1 MTQRALIIGGNKG
14 IGRQIAIRLASDGY
28 DVFVSGRD
36 GEQLK
41 LGVVAECESM
51 NLKIG
56 TLVFDIT
63 SPAAIKE
70 QYDLIF
76 GNNTPDIVVF
86 NAGCNSDNLFA
97 FMSEREWTSVLRTN
111 VDGFFNTVQPLVGD
125 MVSRKFGRIIVISSV
140 SGQTGQIGQVNYS
153 AAKAALIGAAKALAR
168 EVARKNVLV
177 NVIAPGVIDTD
188 MTKDLPKEHVLPLIP
203 QRRYGTTSEIAGVV
217 SFLCGSDSSYITGQ
231 VLAVNGGMYI

>member
-76 GNNTPDIVVF
+76 GDNTPDIVVF

-97 FMSEREWTSVLRTN
+97 FMSESEWTSVLRTN
-111 VDGFFNTVQPLVGD
+111 VDGFFNTVQPLVGN
-125 MVSRKFGRIIVISSV
+125 MISRKFGRIIVISSV

>member
-76 GNNTPDIVVF
+76 GDNTPDIVVF

-97 FMSEREWTSVLRTN
+97 FMSESEWTSVLRTN

>member
-36 GEQLK
+36 GELLK

-76 GNNTPDIVVF
+76 GDNTPDIVVF

-97 FMSEREWTSVLRTN
+97 FMSESEWTSVLHTN
-111 VDGFFNTVQPLVGD
+111 VDGFFYTVQPLVGN
-125 MVSRKFGRIIVISSV
+125 MISRKFGRIIVISSV

-177 NVIAPGVIDTD
+177 NIISPGVIDTD

>member
-76 GNNTPDIVVF
+76 GDNTPDIVVF

-97 FMSEREWTSVLRTN
+97 FMSESEWTSVLHTN
-111 VDGFFNTVQPLVGD
+111 VDGFFYTVQPLVGN
-125 MVSRKFGRIIVISSV
+125 MISRKFGRIIVISSV

>member
-76 GNNTPDIVVF
+76 GDNTPDIVVF

-97 FMSEREWTSVLRTN
+97 FMSESEWTSVLHTN
-111 VDGFFNTVQPLVGD
+111 VDGFFYTVQPLVGN
-125 MVSRKFGRIIVISSV
+125 MISRKFGRIIVISSV

-177 NVIAPGVIDTD
+177 NIISPGVIDTD

-231 VLAVNGGMYI
+231 DLAVNGGMYI

>member
-76 GNNTPDIVVF
+76 GDNTPDIVVF

-97 FMSEREWTSVLRTN
+97 FMSESEWTSVLHTN
-111 VDGFFNTVQPLVGD
+111 GDGFFYTVQPLVGN
-125 MVSRKFGRIIVISSV
+125 MISRKFGRIIVISSV

>member
-76 GNNTPDIVVF
+76 GDNTPDIVVF

-97 FMSEREWTSVLRTN
+97 FMSESEWTSVLHTN
-111 VDGFFNTVQPLVGD
+111 VDGFFYTVQPLVGN
-125 MVSRKFGRIIVISSV
+125 MISRKFGRIIVISSV

-203 QRRYGTTSEIAGVV
+203 QRRYGTTCEIAGVV

>member
-76 GNNTPDIVVF
+76 GDNTPDIVVF

-97 FMSEREWTSVLRTN
+97 FMSESEWTSVLHTN
-111 VDGFFNTVQPLVGD
+111 VDGFFNTVQPLIGD
-125 MVSRKFGRIIVISSV
+125 MISRKFGRIIVISSV

-168 EVARKNVLV
+168 EVARKNVLI

>member
-76 GNNTPDIVVF
+76 GDNTPDIVVF

-97 FMSEREWTSVLRTN
+97 FMSESEWTSVLHTN
-111 VDGFFNTVQPLVGD
+111 VDGFFNTVQPLVGN
-125 MVSRKFGRIIVISSV
+125 MISRKFGRIIVISSV